1 MNLLPLVNDNITEL
15 LIKIIEFTQI
25 RQKTLIQNIKS
36 IHSSGFVPK
45 DLRVDEF
52 CNLMNNAINEHIQNQ
67 RLVLRD
73 TENIKFSISSSFE
86 VKPMIDEYA
95 KELLEEKRDEYLELQ
110 INKLLENS
118 LNQRIAAELLKQRN
132 VSTDYWTID
141 YCEQV
146 TKNKRIDNNHT
157 QNRSL

>member
-1 MNLLPLVNDNITEL
+1 MNLLPLVNDNINEL
-15 LIKIIEFTQI
+15 LIKIIEFTHI
-25 RQKTLIQNIKS
+25 RQKILIQNMKS
-36 IHSSGFVPK
+36 IHSPGFVPK
-45 DLRVDEF
+45 DLRVKEF
-52 CNLMNNAINEHIQNQ
+52 CNLINDAINEHIQNH

-73 TENIKFSISSSFE
+73 TENIKFSISSSVE

-95 KELLEEKRDEYLELQ
+95 KELFEENRDEYFELQ

-118 LNQRIAAELLKQRN
+118 INQRIAAELLKQKT

-146 TKNKRIDNNHT
+146 TKNERIDNNYK
-157 QNRSL
+157 QSRNW

>member
-1 MNLLPLVNDNITEL
+1 MNLLPLVNDNIAEL

-25 RQKTLIQNIKS
+25 RQKTLIQNIKN
-36 IHSSGFVPK
+36 IHCPGFVPN

-52 CNLMNNAINEHIQNQ
+52 CDLMNDAINKHIQNQ

-73 TENIKFSISSSFE
+73 TENIQFDINGSFE

-95 KELLEEKRDEYLELQ
+95 KELLEEKRDEYFALQ

-118 LNQRIAAELLKQRN
+118 LNQRVAAALLRQRT

-146 TKNKRIDNNHT
+146 KKNERIDNN
-157 QNRSL
+157 